1 MRETEQENE
10 QTSERVFQDR
20 QYQIDAAIV
29 RIMKARK
36 TLSHSLLMSELFTQL
51 KFPLKPPD
59 LKKRI
64 ESLIDREYLE
74 RDPSSSSVYQYLA

>member
-1 MRETEQENE
+1 
-10 QTSERVFQDR
+10 
-20 QYQIDAAIV
+20 
-29 RIMKARK
+29 MKARK
-36 TLSHSLLMSELFTQL
+36 TLSHSLLMSELFQQAHPLPLPHPPPAWLTSRRLPRGQL

-74 RDPSSSSVYQYLA
+74 RDPKSASTYIYLA

>member
-1 MRETEQENE
+1 
-10 QTSERVFQDR
+10 
-20 QYQIDAAIV
+20 
-29 RIMKARK
+29 MKARK
-36 TLSHSLLMSELFTQL
+36 TLSHSLLMSELFQQAPAPPPPPLLPRPPPPRLTSRRLPRGQL

-74 RDPSSSSVYQYLA
+74 RDPKSASTYIYLA